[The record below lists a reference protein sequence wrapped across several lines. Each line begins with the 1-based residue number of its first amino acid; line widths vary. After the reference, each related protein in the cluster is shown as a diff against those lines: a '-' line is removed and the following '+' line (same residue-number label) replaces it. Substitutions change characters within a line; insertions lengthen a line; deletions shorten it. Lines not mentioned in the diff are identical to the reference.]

1 MEQQT
6 ISIAKAGINATLNAR
21 TSILAAANPAG
32 YGPGHYEAAPLL
44 LSDRFMGFYMVPDGA
59 PWNYNFQGVKHSPG
73 MAFSVKLANPKPFYD
88 EAHRPNHF
96 LDFAEMEGAD
106 VDADREDPFA

>member
-1 MEQQT
+1 
-6 ISIAKAGINATLNAR
+6 
-21 TSILAAANPAG
+21 
-32 YGPGHYEAAPLL
+32 
-44 LSDRFMGFYMVPDGA
+44 MGFYMVPDGA